1 MSDSAFCTKRDRDV
15 PGLECGY
22 PLPCPHH
29 TTVVMELRPHGE
41 APEIRTRQPVT
52 PKTIQRLDEIGR
64 ALSAPADD
72 DFRLVLRC
80 LRCGS
85 LTVAYTP
92 RGATHCRAE
101 GEPIECGG
109 RLVECEDDL

>member
-1 MSDSAFCTKRDRDV
+1 MS
-15 PGLECGY
+15 
-22 PLPCPHH
+22 
-29 TTVVMELRPHGE
+29 
-41 APEIRTRQPVT
+41 
-52 PKTIQRLDEIGR
+52 
-64 ALSAPADD
+64 DD

-92 RGATHCRAE
+92 RGATHCRAA

-109 RLVECEDDL
+109 RLVECEDDLAKGK